1 MSRLFLRKRKLELA
15 PAATSA
21 DHSHTPHVPHTEHSD
36 GSHIS
41 MHILPG
47 SATRG
52 WVVAPAVNETLLI
65 PCKVGGARTGE
76 VQVPHRFRPGWMP
89 CPVRFPKTN
98 TAIRVMQPLPC
109 TVGHSCRNVGA
120 QPLVEDAACWEHEV
134 WHQEA
139 AVLCARGVAPA
150 GLARACD
157 SPTER
162 GVILASGELDV
173 LRHGDG
179 CDGSEGEKLQHD
191 VLRFSFVR
199 WKCEARRI

>member
-1 MSRLFLRKRKLELA
+1 MVDTCCESSKTLAIWSVCLKVQVGTIGDVAPFFEKRKLELA

-120 QPLVEDAACWEHEV
+120 TTTCRGRRL
-134 WHQEA
+134 
-139 AVLCARGVAPA
+139 LGARGVASRSCSSMCA
-150 GLARACD
+150 GCGTCRL
-157 SPTER
+157 
-162 GVILASGELDV
+162 G
-173 LRHGDG
+173 
-179 CDGSEGEKLQHD
+179 
-191 VLRFSFVR
+191 
-199 WKCEARRI
+199 